1 MNILRNAFISSNIC
15 FLQIY
20 KKYPVKVRKIC
31 KIAKGLK
38 KDSILKITTS
48 LEKKP
53 NKEKYLN
60 NYIDCFYSE
69 ENISNIIEAYE
80 KECND
85 RLEDVCFHAKE
96 LYDNINADK
105 LFNDEKDNPEGDYW
119 CAHGVAYP
127 QSNGTVTL
135 TAASG
140 EHSVRCVYDDWYW
153 GSSPVVT
160 SSNRSPF
167 TWGDKEITW

>member
-1 MNILRNAFISSNIC
+1 MRRRCASYQEDGFPAGRWRMPTKAEVEYI
-15 FLQIY
+15 
-20 KKYPVKVRKIC
+20 VRLSAEGKI
-31 KIAKGLK
+31 
-38 KDSILKITTS
+38 
-48 LEKKP
+48 P
-53 NKEKYLN
+53 
-60 NYIDCFYSE
+60 
-69 ENISNIIEAYE
+69 
-80 KECND
+80 
-85 RLEDVCFHAKE
+85 
-96 LYDNINADK
+96 K
-105 LFNDEKDNPEGDYW
+105 LFNDEKDNPQGDYW